1 MNITCGL
8 TKWACSSVHGG
19 HPNQKLGK
27 KVARKRAKM
36 SEKRRVKKKAASSV
50 PTVVPAS
57 PLTDSPIVSFA
68 SPVAPPT
75 LPTFGMINP
84 ISSLGVIDSFLCKAL
99 VGKGGDIFKNISLAK
114 ELMANDVVVGTF
126 NTHSWEGIDIPTEDI
141 FTIHTSLE
149 RMTLAGPVLVNMKG
163 RCFTNYQGCD

>member
-1 MNITCGL
+1 
-8 TKWACSSVHGG
+8 
-19 HPNQKLGK
+19 
-27 KVARKRAKM
+27 M

-50 PTVVPAS
+50 PTVVPAA
-57 PLTDSPIVSFA
+57 PLTDSPIDSFA

-84 ISSLGVIDSFLCKAL
+84 ISSLGVIDALFYKAL

-141 FTIHTSLE
+141 FPIHTSLE
-149 RMTLAGPVLVNMKG
+149 NDFGWTSFGEYEGKVFYKLSRLRLSLMAAL
-163 RCFTNYQGCD
+163 